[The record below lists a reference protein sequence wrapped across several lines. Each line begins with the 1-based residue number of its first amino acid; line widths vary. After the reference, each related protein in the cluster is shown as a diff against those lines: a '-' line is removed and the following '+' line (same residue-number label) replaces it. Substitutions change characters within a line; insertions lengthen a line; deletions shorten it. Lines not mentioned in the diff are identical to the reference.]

1 MPSTRRQQIAAA
13 LHSGP
18 LSVQDIAR
26 KLQMPVKVVL
36 EDLEHVRLS
45 VTNAERWIVE
55 AAECLECGFV
65 FRGRDRLN
73 KPSRCPQCK
82 SEDIQD
88 ARYGIEPVTP

>member
-1 MPSTRRQQIAAA
+1 MASTRRQQIAQV
-13 LHSGP
+13 LRSGP
-18 LSVQDIAR
+18 VTVHEIAR
-26 KLQMPVKVVL
+26 KLQMPVKIVL
-36 EDLEHVRLS
+36 EDMEHVRLS

-73 KPSRCPQCK
+73 RPSRCPQCK

-88 ARYGIEPVTP
+88 PRYGIEPNQP